1 MNFSKDIY
9 DVKMYTKVQNE
20 MHWWGLARVGKD
32 LGDIS
37 RVCVSNS
44 VKFKKK
50 AMFF

>member
-20 MHWWGLARVGKD
+20 MHWWGLAGVGKD